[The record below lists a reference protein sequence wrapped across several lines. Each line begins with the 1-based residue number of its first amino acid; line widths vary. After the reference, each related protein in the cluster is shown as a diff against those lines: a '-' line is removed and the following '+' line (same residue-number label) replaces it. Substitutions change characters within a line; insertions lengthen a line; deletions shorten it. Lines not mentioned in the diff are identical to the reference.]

1 MKRHL
6 SFFLTV
12 SIFLTACGSTR
23 STGWKQLSP
32 TNHPPANGGG
42 GAAYNTQSQSAVY
55 LGGFLNETWLW
66 NNGNWVKANPANQ
79 PPLRAKFG
87 IAYDEAR
94 NKVVVFGG
102 AYDKIIFNDT
112 WEWDGI
118 NWKQVNSDHFPPAR
132 CCLAMAYDAVQHK
145 ILMYGGWDPQTN
157 TFLNDL
163 WLWDGSDWTEVTY
176 KDVPLMSGHKMVS
189 YSSEILSTFTSGLG
203 TWIWD
208 GYIWSHLDIESPPDR
223 PDSALA
229 YDTEHDYVILFG
241 GKRNG
246 MILGDTWAYDGE
258 AWAELKFAIS
268 PSPRDAHAMF
278 YDAKRGSIILF
289 GGVNEAGALDDT
301 WELTLSGDMT
311 EFTTINTT
319 QP

>member
-1 MKRHL
+1 MKKHL
-6 SFFLTV
+6 SFFVIV
-12 SIFLTACGSTR
+12 SIFLAGCGST
-23 STGWKQLSP
+23 SATGWRQLSP
-32 TNHPPANGGG
+32 TNHPAANGGG
-42 GAAYNTQSQSAVY
+42 GAAYNTQSQTAVF

-66 NNGNWVKANPANQ
+66 NNGNSIKTNPATQ
-79 PPLRAKFG
+79 PPPRAKFG
-87 IAYDEAR
+87 MAYDEAR
-94 NKVVVFGG
+94 NRVVVFGG
-102 AYDKIIFNDT
+102 AYDKILFNDT

-118 NWKQVNSDHFPPAR
+118 NWKQVKSDHFPPAR
-132 CCLAMAYDAVQHK
+132 CCHAMAYDAVQHK

-163 WLWDGSDWTEVTY
+163 WLWDGSDWTEVSY
-176 KDVPLMSGHKMVS
+176 ADVPLMSGHKMVS
-189 YSSEILSTFTSGLG
+189 YSSEILSTLTSGLG

-208 GYIWSHLDIESPPDR
+208 GYVWSRLDIESPPDR

-229 YDTEHDYVILFG
+229 YDTEHDYIILFG

-246 MILGDTWAYDGE
+246 IILGDTWAYDGE
-258 AWAELKFAIS
+258 TWAELNFSIS

-278 YDAKRGSIILF
+278 YDAKRRSIILF

-301 WELTLSGDMT
+301 WELTLSGAMT
-311 EFTTINTT
+311 EFATINTT